1 MTTPTT
7 VQARFQLR
15 ADTAANWA
23 SVNPTLLNNEFGLET
38 DTKKLKVGNGSTAW
52 NSLAYFP
59 SIVTGGTVLG
69 NLEIGTTGT
78 LTFEGSTADGFETT
92 LGVVNP
98 TADRTITLPNITG
111 TVITTGDT
119 GTVTSTMLA
128 DGTIVNADV
137 NASAA
142 IAHSK
147 LANITAGFV
156 LLGNASNVPTATALS
171 GDVTINSSGVT
182 AIGSGVIVDGDISAT
197 AEIAV
202 SKLADGAARQVL
214 QTDSAGTAVEWTDS
228 LDLPGTLDV
237 TQAATFDSNVTIQG
251 DLTVNGTTTT
261 IDTQN
266 LIVEDKNVII
276 GNVTS
281 PTDVTADGGGITLKG
296 TTDKTISWSDTTN
309 AWTSSEVVDIPA
321 GTAAAPS
328 LIFGGDVNTGLYSP
342 GADQVAISTAG
353 TGRLFIDASGR
364 VGLGTSSPA
373 TLLHLSSATGSAAP
387 TPTELRIATT
397 TVASDWSTTDPW
409 GRISYYSADLSD
421 TGPKIIAAIDA
432 VSTNAAGGRGRLDF
446 KLSEVT
452 TGTLTSRLVITEAGL
467 VGIGI
472 TSPLGKTHIQSSS
485 TGLAAVNNAGDE
497 LVIENNGTTGMT
509 ILSSNTSTGTIYF
522 ADSDSPQPGAIQ
534 YDHSDN
540 NLNFRINNGE
550 RARIDSSGRLLVGTS
565 TAFDVRVGLTAIT
578 PQQQLAG
585 LNQSNSTF
593 AIACASTTDASAG
606 WLWLA
611 KYASGTIGTNTTAV
625 NADERL
631 GNITFSGSDGSNQT
645 QAASISAAVDGTPG
659 TDDMPGRLVLS
670 TTADGASGSTER
682 LRINSSG
689 TIFCGNGETAASP
702 ASSTISATSGAGTN
716 IGGATLTIQGGRGTG
731 TGTGGPIVFST
742 AAAGTT
748 GTTLNAATERARL
761 TSTGALLV
769 GTSTTPTGAKASSLT
784 VNEQLLVSPGL
795 GIYSGLT
802 GNITATTG
810 TIVFTFKNTTVNQ
823 RAAMVKVSVA
833 TRSTS
838 NTASNSP
845 CAEYQFQLFKTS
857 TTVCT
862 LNGAAS
868 IYEYTFVRATHF
880 AFADAGSGVCTV
892 TLTNPTGQ
900 PLVSQYKVEILG
912 GDGSL
917 SWTLDSV
924 AVT

>member
-1 MTTPTT
+1 VTTPTT

-38 DTKKLKVGNGSTAW
+38 DTKKLKVGDGSTAW

-92 LGVVNP
+92 LAVVNP
-98 TADRTITLPNITG
+98 TADRTITLPNVTG

-119 GTVTSTMLA
+119 GTVTSTMIA

-171 GDVTINSSGVT
+171 GDVTVNSSGVT
-182 AIGSGVIVDGDISAT
+182 AISSGVIVDGDISAT

-214 QTDSAGTAVEWTDS
+214 QTDSAGTGVEWTDS

-237 TQAATFDSNVTIQG
+237 TQAATFDNNVTIQG

-266 LIVEDKNVII
+266 LTVEDKNVII

-281 PTDVTADGGGITLKG
+281 PTDATADGGGITLKG

-342 GADQVAISTAG
+342 GADQVAISTG
-353 TGRLFIDASGR
+353 GSGRLFVDASGR
-364 VGLGTSSPA
+364 LLVGTSTSIDVA
-373 TLLHLSSATGSAAP
+373 SSAQTLQVAHSSAGSASFSRFATASASGPFVTFGRSRSATIGTQTAVQNGDNLGRLIFTGSNGTDLSNQAVEIKVEVDGTPGTNDMPGRLVFSTTADGSA
-387 TPTELRIATT
+387 TPTERLRIDSA
-397 TVASDWSTTDPW
+397 
-409 GRISYYSADLSD
+409 GFISLGGDTD
-421 TGPKIIAAIDA
+421 TGFSNPSANNLA
-432 VSTNAAGGRGRLDF
+432 F
-446 KLSEVT
+446 
-452 TGTLTSRLVITEAGL
+452 
-467 VGIGI
+467 
-472 TSPLGKTHIQSSS
+472 S
-485 TGLAAVNNAGDE
+485 TGG
-497 LVIENNGTTGMT
+497 
-509 ILSSNTSTGTIYF
+509 S
-522 ADSDSPQPGAIQ
+522 
-534 YDHSDN
+534 
-540 NLNFRINNGE
+540 E

-565 TAFDVRVGLTAIT
+565 TAFDVRVGVTAIT

-593 AIACASTTDASAG
+593 AIACANTTDASAG

-625 NADERL
+625 VADERL

-645 QAASISAAVDGTPG
+645 QAASISAEVDGTPG
-659 TDDMPGRLVLS
+659 TDDMPGRLVFS
-670 TTADGASGSTER
+670 TTSDGASSPTER
-682 LRINSSG
+682 MRIRADGRTALGNSLSSAGNTNSHLFIYSAGNSSNTSNVG
-689 TIFCGNGETAASP
+689 LETYTTSTSTRYAASFSNPNGVVGSISTNGSATAYNTSSDYRLKENVVPLTGAADRVKQLKPSKFNFIADPDTTVDGFLAHEAQAVVPECATGNKDEVDDEGNPVYQGIDQSKLVPLLTAALQE
-702 ASSTISATSGAGTN
+702 ALQKIED
-716 IGGATLTIQGGRGTG
+716 LEGR
-731 TGTGGPIVFST
+731 IT
-742 AAAGTT
+742 AA
-748 GTTLNAATERARL
+748 
-761 TSTGALLV
+761 
-769 GTSTTPTGAKASSLT
+769 
-784 VNEQLLVSPGL
+784 GL
-795 GIYSGLT
+795 
-802 GNITATTG
+802 
-810 TIVFTFKNTTVNQ
+810 
-823 RAAMVKVSVA
+823 
-833 TRSTS
+833 
-838 NTASNSP
+838 
-845 CAEYQFQLFKTS
+845 
-857 TTVCT
+857 
-862 LNGAAS
+862 
-868 IYEYTFVRATHF
+868 
-880 AFADAGSGVCTV
+880 
-892 TLTNPTGQ
+892 
-900 PLVSQYKVEILG
+900 
-912 GDGSL
+912 
-917 SWTLDSV
+917 
-924 AVT
+924 